1 MKGNLRLGLLFLV
14 ILIHCSN
21 AQVKKQASS
30 LSMADRVQHL
40 SEMNLK
46 KSVLKFDGQKFKEY
60 IKNGPRNYSA
70 IVMFTAL
77 APQRNCLV
85 CHSANDEFVIVANSF
100 RYSPQL
106 YSNKLLYFIL
116 VDFDEGS
123 DVFQMLKLNTAP
135 IFMHFPAKGKPK
147 PSDTLDIQRVGFSA
161 EAIVKW
167 VADRTDIQIR
177 VFRPPNYSGPMA
189 FIMLFGLVAG
199 FLYVKRN
206 NLEFLYNKLMW
217 GIIAV
222 LFCFAM
228 ISGQMWNH
236 IRGPPFIHKT
246 QNGVAYIH
254 GSSQGQFV
262 LETYIVILLNAAIV
276 VGMILI
282 SEAATR
288 KIDIRMRRIMAIV
301 GLGLVAF
308 FFSIILSIFK
318 SKAHGYPYSFLI
330 K

>member
-1 MKGNLRLGLLFLV
+1 MRSFVKLGLVCL
-14 ILIHCSN
+14 IAIIHCSN
-21 AQVKKQASS
+21 AQPKKQGGS
-30 LSMADRVQHL
+30 LSLAERVQHL
-40 SEMNLK
+40 SEMNAK
-46 KSVLKFDGQKFKEY
+46 RAVLRFDGQKFKEY

-77 APQRNCLV
+77 ATQRNCLV

-100 RYSPQL
+100 RYSQM
-106 YSNKLLYFIL
+106 YSNKLFFIV

-123 DVFQMLKLNTAP
+123 DVFQMLRLNTAP

-161 EAIVKW
+161 EAIVKF

-189 FIMLFGLVAG
+189 FIMLFALVAG

-206 NLEFLYNKLMW
+206 NLEFLYNKFIW
-217 GIIAV
+217 GIAAV

-288 KIDIRMRRIMAIV
+288 KTDVRLRRIMAVV
-301 GLGLVAF
+301 GLGLVAL
-308 FFSIILSIFK
+308 FFSVILSIFR

>member
-1 MKGNLRLGLLFLV
+1 MRIKIGLGLLYLV
-14 ILIHCSN
+14 LIIHICN

-30 LSMADRVQHL
+30 LSQADRVQHL
-40 SEMNLK
+40 SDMNAK
-46 KSVLKFDGQKFKEY
+46 KAVLRFDGQKFKEY
-60 IKNGPRNYSA
+60 IKNGPRNYST

-77 APQRNCLV
+77 APSRKCEV

-100 RYSPQL
+100 RYSQM
-106 YSNKLLYFIL
+106 YSNKLFFVV

-123 DVFQMLKLNTAP
+123 DVFQMLRLNTAP
-135 IFMHFPAKGKPK
+135 IFMHFPAKGKSK

-189 FIMLFGLVAG
+189 FIMLFALVAG

-217 GIIAV
+217 GIVAV

-236 IRGPPFIHKT
+236 IRGPPFLHKT

-262 LETYIVILLNAAIV
+262 LETYIVIMLNAAIV

-282 SEAATR
+282 SEAATW
-288 KIDIRMRRIMAIV
+288 KGNVKLRRIMAV
-301 GLGLVAF
+301 TGLVLVAF
-308 FFSIILSIFK
+308 FFSIILSIFR